1 LPQISFVAMVILFVA
16 KIMVCIVTNIQMDAI
31 YTNFIAKGVMS
42 LSEISIIIHLFI
54 FINKKFGS
62 PVVELF
68 VIDNET

>member
-54 FINKKFGS
+54 FINKKFDS
-62 PVVELF
+62 LVVELF
-68 VIDNET
+68 VINNET